1 MLYIAN
7 IDEDSLTDLDNP
19 YVQKVRAIAKREEA
33 NVVPIC
39 VKLEEEI
46 LSLPLEE
53 RQDFLHSLG
62 LQESGLNRLVA
73 SAYHTLGLISYFTTG
88 PQETRAW
95 TISKGATAAEAA
107 GEIHS
112 DIQRGFIRAEVVTME
127 DIVAYDGRAGAREAG
142 KLRAEGRDYIV
153 QDGDIML
160 FLHN

>member
-19 YVQKVRAIAKREEA
+19 YVQKVREIAKREEA

>member
-19 YVQKVRAIAKREEA
+19 YVQKVREIAKREEA

-95 TISKGATAAEAA
+95 TISKGVTAAEAA